1 MFLFLL
7 LSLFPHSV
15 TSELVNE
22 HFTKLL
28 LVLLKKKKKSRCSKI
43 NNSVRETML
52 QNKSGEEDRMEC

>member
-28 LVLLKKKKKSRCSKI
+28 LVLLKKKKSRCSKI